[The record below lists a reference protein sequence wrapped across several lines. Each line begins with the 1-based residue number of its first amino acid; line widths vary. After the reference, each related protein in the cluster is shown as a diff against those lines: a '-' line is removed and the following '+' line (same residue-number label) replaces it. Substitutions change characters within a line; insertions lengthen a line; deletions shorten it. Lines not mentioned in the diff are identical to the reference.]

1 MLARV
6 NGGNSGIIEYLEN
19 GIKNG
24 RDYSRDELDKRVT
37 LMGNMELTDSI
48 INSIDDK
55 GQDRYLHITLS
66 FREKEVSNDL
76 LQLVCQDYIDLAF
89 SGYSNDEFN
98 CYAEAHLPKIQN
110 IQDKKTGN
118 LIERKPHIHIVIPR
132 VNLLSHNKLNP
143 FGNYN
148 KDVKYFKAIQEK
160 INNKYNLESP
170 QDFKRGS
177 IDHLPEILSRIKG
190 DLFNEKNANFKLNLF
205 EMINN
210 NEFKSSIEFEKH
222 LADLGEVKI
231 RNADKPNEYYAIKLF
246 GESRF
251 INLKNPVFSKGFIDN
266 NKGITFSK
274 MSDKDI
280 NYNTQEWIKRVSRE
294 NKYIVNSSSSLRTT
308 YYNLT
313 KSEKE
318 EFLNEQERQ
327 YNLRF
332 REHGNNE
339 SSITIPKRK
348 NLSHY
353 TNRLSKMS
361 ERTLVYGVRGHEQFI
376 RGRDTET
383 PEINVFLHDNES
395 GYLANSREK
404 QYASSTLRRNL
415 SDTER
420 RLDSEPGQIIN
431 DYINSKFQDNDLDK
445 YKEIRL
451 NLKADFFLEYL
462 QNKCNINPNDYSFK
476 YAKDGSARINT
487 GKLNL
492 NPSDFLTKHLNLEW
506 KEAKLLLSECYSLQK
521 ENSNY
526 QSKPIIKI
534 ENWTKYNSEY
544 RQGYYSSIK
553 QAKKEIRS
561 LVRTLKSQSFD
572 EYRDDKN
579 RIYQQY
585 RTKEERKGYLSIV
598 VFEKLKKESLINEYK
613 DSLLSKLKEMES
625 KPEIENYIDYLSSK
639 SNPNFQSIESFVTN
653 YFNEAQ
659 KEFKMAISDLVRK
672 FREDKEENS
681 FSSGVSHVK
690 LDKLKQFLL
699 EEEEKTKLKLNL
711 KIHDIIA
718 GKPNKRGHVEYFNA
732 KDQEKVFV
740 DRGDKIVFDKKT
752 QNPEQIAVG
761 LELALK
767 KYGGNLNL
775 RGSKEFKTM
784 TALVAAE
791 KNLNIIFTPEEY
803 NKIYNE
809 ERERIKSEQE
819 KNNKLEQ
826 FTFDDKPVDKI
837 IFSKENE
844 KFEINFFYKNE
855 LVDKLSSLDEID
867 LESAVGEKNAKT
879 IIDSKYDVGELSG
892 KYLFN
897 DYCTSPSENQIREQA
912 KEERKGVIEAV
923 ESKQD
928 QEQDDD
934 MEL

>member
-1 MLARV
+1 MLVRV
-6 NGGNSGIIEYLEN
+6 NGGNSGIIEYLKN
-19 GIKNG
+19 GLKNG

-37 LMGNMELTDSI
+37 LMGNMELTDLI

-76 LQLVCQDYIDLAF
+76 LQSVCQDYIDFAF

-118 LIERKPHIHIVIPR
+118 LIDRKPHIHIVIPR

-148 KDVKYFKAIQEK
+148 KDIKYFKAIQEK

-177 IDHLPEILSRIKG
+177 IDHLPEIISRIKG

-205 EMINN
+205 KMINN

-222 LADLGEVKI
+222 LSDLGDVKI

-251 INLKNPVFSKGFIDN
+251 INLKNPVFSKGFIN
-266 NKGITFSK
+266 NDKEITFSK

-280 NYNTQEWIKRVSRE
+280 NDNTQEWIKRVSRE

-332 REHGNNE
+332 REHGNHE

-348 NLSHY
+348 NLS
-353 TNRLSKMS
+353 
-361 ERTLVYGVRGHEQFI
+361 
-376 RGRDTET
+376 
-383 PEINVFLHDNES
+383 
-395 GYLANSREK
+395 GYLANGREK
-404 QYASSTLRRNL
+404 QYASFTLRRNL
-415 SDTER
+415 SNTR

-431 DYINSKFQDNDLDK
+431 DYINSKSQDNDLDK

-462 QNKCNINPNDYSFK
+462 QNKFNINPNDYSFK

-521 ENSNY
+521 DSNY

-572 EYRDDKN
+572 EYREDKN

-598 VFEKLKKESLINEYK
+598 VFEKLKKESMINEYK

-625 KPEIENYIDYLSSK
+625 KPEIENYIDYLSLR
-639 SNPNFQSIESFVTN
+639 SNPNFQSIES
-653 YFNEAQ
+653 YFNETQ
-659 KEFKMAISDLVRK
+659 EEFKMAISDLVRK

-699 EEEEKTKLKLNL
+699 EDMEEKTKLKFNL

-718 GKPNKRGHVEYFNA
+718 GKPDKRGHVEYFNA

-740 DRGDKIVFDKKT
+740 DRGDKIVFDKKM
-752 QNPEQIAVG
+752 QDPEKIAVG

-767 KYGGNLNL
+767 KYGGKLNL
-775 RGSKEFKTM
+775 SGSEEFKTM

-791 KNLNIIFTPEEY
+791 KNLNIVFTPEEY
-803 NKIYNE
+803 NKIYNA

-819 KNNKLEQ
+819 KGFIEPVEPVESKQEQDNDIEQ
-826 FTFDDKPVDKI
+826 FTLDDKPVDKI

-844 KFEINFFYKNE
+844 KFEANFFYKNE
-855 LVDKLSSLDEID
+855 LVDKLSGLDEID
-867 LESAVGEKNAKT
+867 LESAVGDKNAKT

-892 KYLFN
+892 EYLFN
-897 DYCTSPSENQIREQA
+897 DYCISPSENQRREQA
-912 KEERKGVIEAV
+912 KEERKGFIEPVESV
-923 ESKQD
+923 ESKQE